1 MPTIRLV
8 KVLVQ
13 PVFILDHGD
22 RIEEVEHS
30 AVTLPAEDWPEYSG
44 RRFPAEVAEWQARLD
59 AENAAEKP
67 KQNRTTQGSK
77 KA

>member
-13 PVFILDHGD
+13 PVFMLDHGD
-22 RIEEVEHS
+22 RLEEVEHA

-44 RRFPAEVAEWQARLD
+44 RRFPTEVAEWQARLD
-59 AENAAEKP
+59 AENAAEEP
-67 KQNRTTQGSK
+67 K
-77 KA
+77 